1 MRSQLAV
8 RLGAEL
14 PQIVH
19 EPPDVASRATA
30 EDTIELAAR
39 YQITDGQPLSPSQEL
54 RLLNGMAERSDGTW
68 AAKRVGDFGGRQG
81 AGKTA
86 TVIARIFGGIFRV
99 GERLTIYT
107 AHEFPT
113 ANEVF
118 LRVGAILEAWDD
130 FNGLVLH
137 ERKAHG
143 DQGFELKGPKGS
155 EITGKRRLLFKTR
168 TGRSGRGFAKAD
180 LLIYDEAQHLMP
192 EHVAG
197 SGPAKRA
204 NPNSQSWW
212 SGSGGLPVSGP
223 AWDMRKA
230 AVLGKGGR
238 LSYTE
243 HTAQTWEIKPDGRIE
258 WTQPDAHDR
267 GAWYLANPGLGRWVE
282 EDGFAE
288 LVIELGALAPRELL
302 CVWESPLGDDGD
314 QVIAPDVWAGCQRP
328 QSKIVANDCWALSV
342 SPDRK
347 WATIGIAGR
356 TADGLEHVESLD
368 RRPGT
373 AWVVDRCVEVW
384 NAKRLPVRIH
394 KSAPEGAFIAELV
407 ERGVEVVEV
416 STADVSRA
424 TGHLIDAANAFKL
437 AHLGQGVL
445 DRALVGAVLR
455 PGADGASVWD
465 ARKSSV
471 EITPLSAV
479 TVALSGVASMA
490 EPEFFVY

>member
-1 MRSQLAV
+1 MA
-8 RLGAEL
+8 L
-14 PQIVH
+14 P
-19 EPPDVASRATA
+19 PAASLDEAHA
-30 EDTIELAAR
+30 AIELWEHYRGRPLDEGQRLDVCLMLATRDDGLWASPVTGHEKPRQSGKGDSIEVVELWDLVQRSAR
-39 YQITDGQPLSPSQEL
+39 
-54 RLLNGMAERSDGTW
+54 
-68 AAKRVGDFGGRQG
+68 
-81 AGKTA
+81 
-86 TVIARIFGGIFRV
+86 
-99 GERLTIYT
+99 
-107 AHEFPT
+107 
-113 ANEVF
+113 
-118 LRVGAILEAWDD
+118 
-130 FNGLVLH
+130 VLH
-137 ERKAHG
+137 TIHDAVLLATETQSRMLSLLEGHP
-143 DQGFELKGPKGS
+143 DL
-155 EITGKRRLLFKTR
+155 RRLVGRAWKGTGQQMIEMRNGGVIWYRTR
-168 TGRSGRGFAKAD
+168 TGAGGRGVD
-180 LLIYDEAQHLMP
+180 EVDRLVVDEAQHAELHHLAAITP
-192 EHVAG
+192 TQAVAANPQLNALGTGALEGKSGWWWSLRKQAKLRSGSLGWAGWSAQDFTVDDKGHVLLAEVDPFDRAVWWETIPGLVAG
-197 SGPAKRA
+197 RTSIDFLERE
-204 NPNSQSWW
+204 
-212 SGSGGLPVSGP
+212 L
-223 AWDMRKA
+223 
-230 AVLGKGGR
+230 AVLGP
-238 LSYTE
+238 
-243 HTAQTWEIKPDGRIE
+243 Q
-258 WTQPDAHDR
+258 
-267 GAWYLANPGLGRWVE
+267 
-282 EDGFAE
+282 GFAQE
-288 LVIELGALAPRELL
+288 YL
-302 CVWESPLGDDGD
+302 CVWAPPDDGGSAD
-314 QVIAPDVWAGCQRP
+314 VIAPDVWAGCQRP
-328 QSKIVANDCWALSV
+328 QSKIVSNDCWALSV

-356 TADGLEHVESLD
+356 TTDGLEHVESLD